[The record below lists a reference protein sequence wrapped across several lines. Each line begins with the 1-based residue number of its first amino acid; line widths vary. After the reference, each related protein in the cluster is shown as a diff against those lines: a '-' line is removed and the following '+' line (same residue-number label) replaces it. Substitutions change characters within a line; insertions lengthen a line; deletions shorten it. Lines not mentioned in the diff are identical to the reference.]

1 MTCRGAHTFL
11 VNSFLPMSLMNWCWR
26 AVTSY
31 SIWYPPTQHRN
42 RMRKKTICIR
52 WNAVHACCTRI
63 PATSYEKL
71 QSIRDGLPYRHA
83 VLETLGPGG
92 VKSES
97 RWRQISQGASEQT
110 AHLHCV
116 RAVDVREDGRKD
128 TLRRCTKTYQ
138 SHSPLSENHQGFLA
152 YIWHSY

>member
-1 MTCRGAHTFL
+1 VTCRGAHTFL

-97 RWRQISQGASEQT
+97 RWRQISQGASE
-110 AHLHCV
+110 
-116 RAVDVREDGRKD
+116 RASRRRTFTVFVQSMCGKMAAKTPCGDAPKHIRATPRC
-128 TLRRCTKTYQ
+128 LRITKA
-138 SHSPLSENHQGFLA
+138 F
-152 YIWHSY
+152 